1 MVVDL
6 QGGTNRWVGGLIVA
20 WKAQFTRRETIVDGE
35 RECFVFILIWGSQC
49 KDCGTLKEFTYF
61 IKIKLHVHTLGLEEF
76 EYLGL
81 GIRFV

>member
-20 WKAQFTRRETIVDGE
+20 WKAHFTGREANVDGE
-35 RECFVFILIWGSQC
+35 REWFVFILIWGSQC
-49 KDCGTLKEFTYF
+49 KDCGTLKEFAYF
-61 IKIKLHVHTLGLEEF
+61 IKISMHVHTLGFEEL

-81 GIRFV
+81 AIRFV